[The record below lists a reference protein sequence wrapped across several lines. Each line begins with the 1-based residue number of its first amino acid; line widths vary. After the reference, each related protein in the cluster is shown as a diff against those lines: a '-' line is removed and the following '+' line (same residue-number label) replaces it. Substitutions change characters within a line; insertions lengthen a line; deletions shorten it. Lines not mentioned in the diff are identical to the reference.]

1 MFTGLVQA
9 ALQTWTLQFD
19 KTDLAQ
25 TALCPPSLNDALDN
39 FGNVHTCH
47 SCYCDCDVEGHL
59 DCFMVQNH
67 HLSCCVTLNYCVNAG
82 IRLLGEGMA
91 ISGIAHGVC
100 TLECLDAL

>member
-9 ALQTWTLQFD
+9 ALQTHCSLTRL
-19 KTDLAQ
+19 LAQ

-47 SCYCDCDVEGHL
+47 SCDCDVEGHL

-67 HLSCCVTLNYCVNAG
+67 HLSCCVTLNYCVNAC

-91 ISGIAHGVC
+91 ISGIAHGAC